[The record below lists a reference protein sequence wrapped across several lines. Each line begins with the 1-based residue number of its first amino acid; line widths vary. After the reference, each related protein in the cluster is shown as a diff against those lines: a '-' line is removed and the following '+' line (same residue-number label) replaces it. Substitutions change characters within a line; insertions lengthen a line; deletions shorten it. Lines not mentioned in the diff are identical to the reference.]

1 MTRKLDHYIFL
12 KGFFLSQTAF
22 LPLSTPYPHK
32 MWVNIPFWFM
42 FQFHMA
48 APRRGLLI
56 CNTQNKG
63 LLWKQGAVFQA
74 SCDNKSNRIM
84 IFFLSSD
91 IRGPSIDCLFLLPPV
106 V

>member
-1 MTRKLDHYIFL
+1 MITFFQKVN
-12 KGFFLSQTAF
+12 FFLSQLPFSKF
-22 LPLSTPYPHK
+22 LPKKKK

-56 CNTQNKG
+56 CNPLNMG

-74 SCDNKSNRIM
+74 SCHDKSNRIM

-106 V
+106 L